1 MRATA
6 LLSSLVAAS
15 ALVVEALPAAADS
28 RDIDSL
34 GTPFRQ
40 CVASAPDLGLRA
52 QPGTSL
58 NDGAFPHICGVNMP
72 QQGPLQASTGE
83 WIMFRVGD
91 QELTLADCQAFEAN
105 VTVSFAL
112 DGQPVD
118 VNHLPCQLTPDGTGW
133 RTDYRFLSHPLSPG
147 VYLVTATLTDSGSS
161 LRFTR
166 TITVIPQ
173 G

>member
-1 MRATA
+1 MRVTMV
-6 LLSSLVAAS
+6 LSSLAAAS
-15 ALVVEALPAAADS
+15 ALIVGALPAAADS

-34 GTPFRQ
+34 GVPFQQ
-40 CVASAPDLGLRA
+40 CVASAPDIAVPA
-52 QPGTSL
+52 QAGSSL

-91 QELTLADCQAFEAN
+91 QELTLANCQSFETN

-112 DGQPVD
+112 DGKPVD
-118 VNHLPCQLTPDGTGW
+118 VNHLPCQLTPDGTMW
-133 RTDYRFLSHPLSPG
+133 RTDYRFLSHPQSPG
-147 VYLVTATLTDSGSS
+147 VYVVTATFTDSGGNFT
-161 LRFTR
+161 FTR
-166 TITVIPQ
+166 NLTVIPQ

>member
-1 MRATA
+1 MRTTT
-6 LLSSLVAAS
+6 LCSSLLAAS
-15 ALVVEALPAAADS
+15 ALILGALPAAADS

-34 GTPFRQ
+34 GVPFRQ
-40 CVASAPDLGLRA
+40 CIASVPDIALPA
-52 QPGTSL
+52 QPGSSV

-72 QQGPLQASTGE
+72 QQGPLQATTGE

-91 QELTLADCQAFEAN
+91 QESTLADCLVFEAN

-112 DGQPVD
+112 DGKPVD
-118 VNHLPCQLTPDGTGW
+118 VNHLPCQLLPDGTAW

-147 VYLVTATLTDSGSS
+147 VYVVTATFTSSGGSFT
-161 LRFTR
+161 FTR